1 MGSNENLESRERRI
15 EKLES
20 VHRISLLGIVV
31 FVALTV
37 VGIVFAGDL
46 SVSRIACGII
56 GVTFVMAFAVQR
68 QRVGSLLKAVHHEP
82 SERR

>member
-1 MGSNENLESRERRI
+1 MGSNENLESRESRI

-20 VHRISLLGIVV
+20 VHRISLLGIVD

-46 SVSRIACGII
+46 SVSRIAVGII

-68 QRVGSLLKAVHHEP
+68 QRV
-82 SERR
+82 